1 MMSCRTK
8 LISILACAVCLLAS
22 CHSTSLT
29 PAGPGRSPDDMNAK
43 TCVEEI
49 AAIQVLGSGGPLPNN
64 TRASTGYLVWIG
76 GKSKLLLDVGGGTF
90 VRFGE
95 AGGQVDELDLVLLSH
110 FHADHV
116 SDLPAFLW
124 AARIYGRIFRELTV
138 VGPTGNEYF
147 PDIHTFL
154 QTLLDGDNGAFRHL
168 ASIPLEVVS
177 ADARGTSVTT
187 VFRDNDTEVQALG
200 VPHTNSPTLAYKIIV
215 GETTVVFGS
224 DQNGRNP
231 AFLQFIQNVD
241 LLVLH
246 FAINEDPGLAMFGDV
261 SALEYHAPPS
271 LVGQIAATGDPG
283 TLLLS
288 HLNDSNPWPID
299 LQTNLEIVKSEYSGT
314 IIQAEDLLCIPI
326 GNELLT
332 P

>member
-1 MMSCRTK
+1 M
-8 LISILACAVCLLAS
+8 CLLAS
-22 CHSTSLT
+22 CNSTSLT
-29 PAGPGRSPDDMNAK
+29 PVGPARTPDNINGK
-43 TCVEEI
+43 PCSEEI
-49 AAIQVLGSGGPLPNN
+49 TAIQVLGSGGPLPNHP
-64 TRASTGYLVWIG
+64 RASTGYLVWMG

-95 AGGQVDELDLVLLSH
+95 AGGRVEELDLVLLSH

-124 AARIYGRIFRELTV
+124 AARVSGRVYRNLTV
-138 VGPTGNEYF
+138 VGPTGNMDF

-154 QTLLDGDNGAFRHL
+154 QTLLDGDNGAFRQL
-168 ASIPLEVVS
+168 SVIPIEVVS
-177 ADARGTSVTT
+177 ADAGGTRITT
-187 VFRDNDTEVQALG
+187 VYKDNNIEILALG
-200 VPHTNSPTLAYKIIV
+200 VPHANSPTLAFKLIL
-215 GETTVVFGS
+215 GETSVVFGA

-231 AFLQFIQNVD
+231 DFLQFIQNVD

-246 FAINEDPGLAMFGDV
+246 FAIDENPGRAMVGEG

-271 LVGQIAATGDPG
+271 LVGQMAAAGDPG

-288 HLNDSNPWPID
+288 HLNLRDPRSAD
-299 LQTNLEIVKSEYSGT
+299 LESNLEIVRSEYSGPV
-314 IIQAEDLLCIPI
+314 ILAEDLLCIPL

-332 P
+332 PQQ